1 MKMGTVT
8 GCSSLKRC
16 EINIFFRATQGSATN
31 ISCQFIVQCT
41 EAFSKKGLILFKFSD
56 SIGIGLNWEC
66 ATQVLKCG
74 H

>member
-31 ISCQFIVQCT
+31 IACQFIVQCT
-41 EAFSKKGLILFKFSD
+41 EAFSKKGLILFK
-56 SIGIGLNWEC
+56 
-66 ATQVLKCG
+66 A
-74 H
+74 